1 MILDKLFK
9 NDKGEFISIIDV
21 LMGSNSTNNYI
32 YTLAEAHAIDL
43 IAKTIAKCEIQTFEK
58 IKDKVKKNKGDL
70 YWTLNIQ
77 PNPNEKGTSFIYK
90 LAVKLLTE
98 QRALILINKK
108 LKNNYLYIA
117 DDFNVD
123 KNILYGKTFR
133 NITIIDDEGN
143 CLPLNKTYNSDDA
156 IYFSIK
162 NNDLAKASTDFSTNV
177 SKIVKAIQK
186 SFIRNNTSKWRLKN
200 PGTQPTLIDPE
211 TKEPISY
218 EKYKDKITEGLLS
231 EEEAIVLLSEQFGLE
246 ELNNQNKANNK
257 NSNDYESIIKQ
268 IGNQVAQKWNI
279 PLDIFYGSKTEK
291 STGTN
296 DFITFA
302 VDPYFELLED
312 GFNLGLVG
320 KKSYLQGEYIE
331 FNKHNITHK
340 DILDSASGIDKLTSS
355 RFSRNEI
362 NELLG
367 LPLIDEDWAN
377 EHYITKNYANVKG
390 GAEDDG

>member
-1 MILDKLFK
+1 MILDKIFK
-9 NDKGEFISIIDV
+9 SEKGELISIIDV
-21 LMGSNSTNNYI
+21 LKGNSNVNDYI

-43 IAKTIAKCEIQTFEK
+43 IAKTISKCEIQTFEK

-70 YWTLNIQ
+70 YWILNIQ

-123 KNILYGKTFR
+123 KNILYGKMFS

-143 CLPLNKTYNSDDA
+143 SLPLHRTYNSEEA

-162 NNDLAKASTDFSTNV
+162 NDNLSKASTDFSNNV

-186 SFIRNNTSKWRLKN
+186 SYIRSNTSKWRLKN
-200 PGTQPTLIDPE
+200 PGGQPTLIDPE
-211 TKEPISY
+211 TKEPVDY
-218 EKYKDKITEGLLS
+218 KKYKDKITEGLLS

-246 ELNNQNKANNK
+246 ELGNQNKVNNK
-257 NSNDYESIIKQ
+257 NSNDYESIVKQ
-268 IGNQVAQKWNI
+268 IGDQVAQKWNI

-320 KKSYLQGEYIE
+320 KKSYLQGEHIE
-331 FNKHNITHK
+331 FNKSNIVHK
-340 DILDSASGIDKLTSS
+340 DILDSATGIDKLTSS
-355 RFSRNEI
+355 GFSRNEI
-362 NELLG
+362 NELLN
-367 LPLIDEDWAN
+367 LPLIDEDWAD

>member
-9 NDKGEFISIIDV
+9 NEKGESISIIDV
-21 LMGSNSTNNYI
+21 LTGSDSTNNYI

-58 IKDKVKKNKGDL
+58 IKDKVKKDKGDL

-90 LAVKLLTE
+90 LVVKLLTE

-108 LKNNYLYIA
+108 LKSNYLYIA
-117 DDFNVD
+117 DDFNAD
-123 KNILYGKTFR
+123 KNILYEKTFS
-133 NITIIDDEGN
+133 NITIVDDEGN
-143 CLPLNKTYNSDDA
+143 CLQLNKTYNSENS

-162 NNDLAKASTDFSTNV
+162 NDNLVKASTDFSNNV
-177 SKIVKAIQK
+177 GKIVKAIQK
-186 SFIRNNTSKWRLKN
+186 SFIRNNTSKWRLAN
-200 PGTQPTLIDPE
+200 PGNQPTLMDPK
-211 TKEPISY
+211 TNKPVDY
-218 EKYKDKITEGLLS
+218 NDYKDKITEGLLS
-231 EEEAIVLLSEQFGLE
+231 EEEAIVLLSEQFRLE
-246 ELNNQNKANNK
+246 ELNSQNKSNNK
-257 NSNDYESIIKQ
+257 NSNDYESIFKK
-268 IGNQVAQKWNI
+268 IGDQVAQKWNI

-320 KKSYLQGEYIE
+320 RKSYLQGEYIE

-390 GAEDDG
+390 GAEEDG

>member
-9 NDKGEFISIIDV
+9 NEKGKFISIVDILTGNNDIK
-21 LMGSNSTNNYI
+21 NYI

-43 IAKTIAKCEIQTFEK
+43 IAKTIAKCEIQTFED
-58 IKDKVKKNKGDL
+58 IKGKVQKNKGEL

-90 LAVKLLTE
+90 LVTKLLTD
-98 QRALILINKK
+98 QKALILINKK
-108 LKNNYLYIA
+108 LKTNYLYVA
-117 DDFNVD
+117 DTFDANN
-123 KNILYGKTFR
+123 NILYGKKFN
-133 NITIIDDEGN
+133 NISITDDEGN
-143 CLPLNKTYNSDDA
+143 SLLIEKTYNSENS

-162 NNDLAKASTDFSTNV
+162 NDDLVKASTDFSNNTN
-177 SKIVKAIQK
+177 KILKAIQK
-186 SFIRNNTSKWRLKN
+186 LFIRNNTSKWRLKS
-200 PGTQPTLIDPE
+200 PGNQPTLIDPE

-246 ELNNQNKANNK
+246 ELNAQNKANNK
-257 NSNDYESIIKQ
+257 NSNDYESIFKK
-268 IGNQVAQKWNI
+268 IGDQVAQKWNI

-302 VDPYFELLED
+302 VEPYFDLLED
-312 GFNLGLVG
+312 GFNLSLVG
-320 KKSYLQGEYIE
+320 KESYLKGEYVE
-331 FNKHNITHK
+331 FNKHNITHR
-340 DILDSASGIDKLTSS
+340 DILDSATGIDKLTSS

-390 GAEDDG
+390 GAEEDG